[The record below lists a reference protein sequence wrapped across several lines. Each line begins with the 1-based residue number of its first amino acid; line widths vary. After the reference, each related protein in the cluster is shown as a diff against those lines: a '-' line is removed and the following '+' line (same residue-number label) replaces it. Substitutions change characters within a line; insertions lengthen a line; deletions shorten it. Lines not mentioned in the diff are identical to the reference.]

1 MFALKECADIQD
13 EVRGSGWTRRDRRMT
28 LMRPERGWIIVAI
41 NFFFL
46 FVRLFSLAGERT
58 RGLFCFVFGT
68 DLDGTYP
75 TSRPINLFLNKFR
88 VTIRRITSFVTTP
101 LKNRGI
107 LYIIIDYFLSI
118 CVELFVLNN
127 WVTIDCLL
135 S

>member
-58 RGLFCFVFGT
+58 RGLFLFCFDSEIYGT
-68 DLDGTYP
+68 CLIP
-75 TSRPINLFLNKFR
+75 RPINLSLIKFR
-88 VTIRRITSFVTTP
+88 VTAGRILLYLLRFYSWTRYSTS
-101 LKNRGI
+101 I
-107 LYIIIDYFLSI
+107 LLISCAYY
-118 CVELFVLNN
+118 V
-127 WVTIDCLL
+127 
-135 S
+135 